1 MRMKKLFTIL
11 VLICFALIK
20 AEAYEYPITVS
31 GAEVQNYAISYT
43 NGKQIVTGASDFN
56 EEKIYQAL
64 YRMLSTPYEE
74 NGVGD
79 INNVDAGSSDFVR
92 GLWNLNELPT
102 DEATCWW
109 NDPGLPELNSDSW
122 DYHNPLSKA
131 LFARLHLGIFKAN
144 LYLENAPISLAQ
156 RRAEVRFLR
165 ALFYFHAL
173 DLFGNVPLM
182 TSTQTHLFN
191 NAYDYIRAAGLQT
204 STMSEEEITALEESF
219 KNNTIERPKQVG
231 CPALFDFIVNE
242 LKACEADLPA
252 SGTEIY
258 TRPSKAAAWLL
269 LARLYLNAEVYT
281 GIAQWAEAQTY
292 AKKVIDSNA
301 YTLCTNYR
309 YLFMGDNNTNGAQQE
324 MIFPVYAGSEMTP
337 SWGCTTYLIAA
348 CYDYNMPSNGM
359 TETWAG
365 IRARKTLV
373 GKFDQQNDD
382 RALFYSQG
390 HTLEI
395 SDLNA
400 GFSQGYAVVKFT
412 NLCSDGTSPSMQF
425 AETDYPLMR
434 LAEAYLTFAE
444 ADAHLHGG
452 TCTTNGA
459 GMLNLLRTRAHVST
473 LPTVTLGDIAD
484 EWAREFMFE
493 GRRRSDLIRLG
504 LFTGDKYL
512 WDWKGGQQAGKSV
525 DGYLARYPLPDIM
538 MELSEDYVQ
547 NTGYMDINKV
557 TIDKTFTLNTPDFAS
572 QTVALREVEKL
583 DFTWQRPNVTGID
596 ASEISYRL
604 QVSLSNSFTE
614 EYNNYYSYYSTSWT
628 GEGEINS
635 EYLDELLL
643 FAWNNVKRYSDF
655 TVKPTDIYIRCVATI
670 GNKESVSNV
679 LKMTVLPYIN
689 NVNAVN
695 YYLVGSGIGNG
706 QQVLSSDGIG
716 TSMLPM
722 DIDYASYQ
730 PDKWNSGKYTLTTCL
745 VKDSP
750 FWLRQMTPSYYF
762 YTLDGT
768 VGNAEKHDGYDSLL
782 PETSQMFTVS
792 ETGTYEI
799 TLNTNPEWRQGE
811 NGEWVHDP
819 YLTLTKKD
827 DMANGIRSVNIAGD
841 ATATMQQ
848 SAAGHIWQG
857 TVTMEQ
863 EGRLHFVVDG
873 QPYGD
878 TGFSFGYAK
887 SGNDQLTV
895 PAGNYVVTYNTTTGF
910 YAFYDTDDTRFIWG
924 NPYRLMYQRT
934 FNGPFEKYYY
944 IGSLNNWNLGDD
956 SYPLTTDEGII
967 YRITI
972 PAPQSNGDGWFK
984 IASEEAMTNG
994 DWDGYFMM
1002 PSTDGSAEL
1011 EGSFYSYYGSY
1022 GGAWNLPVP
1031 TDGSTHYELEFN
1043 LGSNRYK
1050 FTPINFS
1057 SIREVPQNDN
1067 AVPTIYTLGGMRV
1080 NGNARQLP
1088 KGIYIIG
1095 GQKVVVK

>member
-1 MRMKKLFTIL
+1 MKKCFTFFAMAL
-11 VLICFALIK
+11 VFLTM
-20 AEAYEYPITVS
+20 PSSVM
-31 GAEVQNYAISYT
+31 
-43 NGKQIVTGASDFN
+43 ASDFD
-56 EEKIYQAL
+56 EAKTYQAL
-64 YRMLSTPYEE
+64 YRMLSSSSDE
-74 NGVGD
+74 NGVCDVSVG
-79 INNVDAGSSDFVR
+79 DAGLPDFTR
-92 GLWNLNELPT
+92 LLWNMNELPT

-109 NDPGLPELNSDSW
+109 SDFGYQALNTNTW
-122 DYHNPLSKA
+122 DYKT
-131 LFARLHLGIFKAN
+131 LFPRIMFQRLHNGIFKAN
-144 LYLENAPISLAQ
+144 LYLENAPTSLAQ

-173 DLFGNVPLM
+173 DIFGNVPLM
-182 TSTQTHLFN
+182 TSTQTHLFY
-191 NAYDYIRAAGLQT
+191 NASDYRYAVGLQT
-204 STMSEEEITALEESF
+204 SAMSEEEIMALEKTF
-219 KNNTIERPKQVG
+219 RNNTIERPKQVG
-231 CPALFDFIVNE
+231 CPALFDFIVTE
-242 LKACEADLPA
+242 LKACEADLPQP
-252 SGTEIY
+252 GTEIY

-281 GIAQWAEAQTY
+281 GTAQWAEAQTY

-324 MIFPVYAGSEMTP
+324 MVFPIYAGSEITP
-337 SWGCTTYLIAA
+337 SWGCTTFLIAA
-348 CYDYNMPSNGM
+348 CNSSDMPSNGM
-359 TETWAG
+359 MQTWAG
-365 IRARKTLV
+365 LCARKALV

-412 NLCSDGTSPSMQF
+412 NICSDGTSPSTQF

-452 TCTTNGA
+452 TCTTDGA
-459 GMLNLLRTRAHVST
+459 DALNLLRTRAHIGT
-473 LPTVTLGDIAD
+473 FPTVTLGDIAD

-512 WDWKGGQQAGKSV
+512 WDWKGGQKAGTAI
-525 DGYLARYPLPDIM
+525 DDYLARYPLPDIM

-547 NTGYMDINKV
+547 NPGYIDINKV
-557 TIDKTFTLNTPDFAS
+557 TIDKNFTLNIPSFAS
-572 QTVALREVEKL
+572 QTVALRDVEKL
-583 DFTWQRPNVTGID
+583 DFTWQRPNITGVD
-596 ASEISYRL
+596 ASEISYSL
-604 QVSLSNSFTE
+604 HVSLSDGFIE
-614 EYNNYYSYYSTSWT
+614 EYNDYYSYGSTSWT
-628 GEGEINS
+628 NEGEIYTEN
-635 EYLDELLL
+635 LDELLL
-643 FAWNNVKRYSDF
+643 FRWNEIKRYSDF
-655 TVKPTDIYIRCVATI
+655 AAEPTDIYIRCVATF

-695 YYLVGSGIGNG
+695 YYLVGSSIGNG

-722 DIDYASYQ
+722 DIDYVSYQ
-730 PDKWNSGKYTLTTCL
+730 PYKWSSGKYTLTTHL

-750 FWLRQMTPSYYF
+750 FWLRQMTPGYYF
-762 YTLDGT
+762 YTPDGT
-768 VGNAEKHDGYDSLL
+768 VGNAEKHGDYGNLL

-792 ETGTYEI
+792 ETGIYEI
-799 TLNTNPEWRQGE
+799 SLNTNVEWREGG

-827 DMANGIRSVNIAGD
+827 DMASGIRSVNIAGD
-841 ATATMQQ
+841 ATVTMQQ
-848 SAAGHIWQG
+848 SAAGHIWRG

-863 EGRLHFVVDG
+863 EGRLHFVVDD

-887 SGNDQLTV
+887 PGNEQLTV
-895 PAGNYVVTYNTTTGF
+895 PAGSYVVTYNTMTGF
-910 YAFYDTDDTRFIWG
+910 YDFYDTDDTRFLWK
-924 NPYRLMYQRT
+924 NLYSLMCQRT
-934 FNGPFEKYYY
+934 FDGPFAKYYY
-944 IGSLNNWNLGDD
+944 VGTLNNWTLTDD

-972 PAPQSNGDGWFK
+972 PVPQSNGDGWFK

-1002 PSTDGSAEL
+1002 PYTDGSAEL
-1011 EGSFYSYYGSY
+1011 EGSFDYYYGSY

-1043 LGSNRYK
+1043 VGSYRYK
-1050 FTPINFS
+1050 FTSVNLS

-1067 AVPTIYTLGGMRV
+1067 GEPTVYTLGGVRL
-1080 NGNARQLP
+1080 NSNKRQLP
-1088 KGIYIIG
+1088 KGIYIVNG
-1095 GQKVVVK
+1095 KKVAVL